1 MATLDSQRIESAL
14 LESAASFHMYSLVA
28 HFHLLRVAHSL
39 LLCASNLGQV
49 TAETQSSSSAR
60 RAPARRGHAGA
71 MQQIDSAANVKLA
84 VRVQCH
90 TRLELRG
97 RDYSTSRLAMTRWC
111 RNLHTFSAFWLR
123 SSVVSVLLSLISEIW
138 TICPVSS
145 D

>member
-1 MATLDSQRIESAL
+1 MTTLDLQRTESVL
-14 LESAASFHMYSLVA
+14 LESAASFHMSSLVA
-28 HFHLLRVAHSL
+28 HFQLTFVRQLLRPHHCRDAKQLIS
-39 LLCASNLGQV
+39 A
-49 TAETQSSSSAR
+49 TSSSSTR
-60 RAPARRGHAGA
+60 PGA

-97 RDYSTSRLAMTRWC
+97 RDHSTSRLALTRWC

-138 TICPVSS
+138 DICPKPN